1 MESVKPYIL
10 RKIIGGLYV
19 AFIIAMSLIPSPAM
33 AKYDP
38 SQQDVLSH
46 FTAYFIMMLWYARI
60 YPAKY
65 YPRLAAIFIVL
76 GVVVECLQGLVEIRE
91 FQAIDILFN
100 STGIV
105 FAWLFSRFCLTSG
118 FSK

>member
-1 MESVKPYIL
+1 MESVKPYTL

-19 AFIIAMSLIPSPAM
+19 AFILTMSLVPGSTLPEI
-33 AKYDP
+33 DP
-38 SQQDVLSH
+38 SEYDVLSH

-60 YPAKY
+60 YPPKF
-65 YPRLAAIFIVL
+65 YPRLAVIIIFI
-76 GVVVECLQGLVEIRE
+76 GVIAECMQGLVETRE

-105 FAWLFSRFCLTSG
+105 FAWLFSRFYLTSV